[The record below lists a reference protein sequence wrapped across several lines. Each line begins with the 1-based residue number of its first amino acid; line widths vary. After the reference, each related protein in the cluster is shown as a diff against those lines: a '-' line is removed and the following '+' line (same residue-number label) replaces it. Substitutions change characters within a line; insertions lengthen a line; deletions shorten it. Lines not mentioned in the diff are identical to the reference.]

1 MFKKILTLVLLVAPL
16 SLCAQKFGHFNY
28 SQVMQAM
35 PEVKKAQAE
44 LENTAKIYQDELSG
58 MQRELQT
65 KYDKYRA
72 EVNDKT
78 PENIRSR
85 REQELA
91 EMQQRLQQAA
101 ADNDSSFA
109 DLRTKKMQPI
119 VQKVMDAVQNVAKE
133 GNYVYIIDGSAA
145 QGAGIFINETLSED
159 VTNKVMAKLGI
170 SATSPKA
177 PATTSGK
184 K

>member
-1 MFKKILTLVLLVAPL
+1 MFKKILTLVLLIAPL

-35 PEVKKAQAE
+35 PEVKKAQSE
-44 LENTAKIYQDELSG
+44 LESTAKLYQEELSG

-65 KYDKYRA
+65 KYQKYQA

-78 PENIRSR
+78 PENIRTR
-85 REQELA
+85 REQELQ

-119 VQKVMDAVQNVAKE
+119 VQKVMDAVQAVAKE
-133 GNYVYIIDGSAA
+133 GNYVYIIDGNAA
-145 QGAGIFINETLSED
+145 QSAGVFINETLSED
-159 VTNKVMAKLGI
+159 VTKKVMAKLGI
-170 SATSPKA
+170 SATAAAA

>member
-28 SQVMQAM
+28 AQVMQAM
-35 PEVKKAQAE
+35 PEVKKVQAE
-44 LENTAKIYQDELSG
+44 LESTGKLYQDEING

-78 PENIRSR
+78 PENIRAR

-109 DLRTKKMQPI
+109 ALRTQKMQPI
-119 VQKVMDAVQNVAKE
+119 MQKVMDAVQNVAKE

-145 QGAGIFINETLSED
+145 QGAGIFINETLSEE
-159 VTNKVMAKLGI
+159 VTKKVMAKLGI
-170 SATSPKA
+170 SATAAAA
-177 PATTSGK
+177 PATTAGK